1 LFREDIAGD
10 TFVLHIT
17 PSERTA
23 LQLLAEGRA
32 RHQIADSLQVSEK
45 EIDGQLTT
53 LFARMGVANPTEAV
67 AAAFRRG
74 LILSEEMRPEA
85 VWR

>member
-1 LFREDIAGD
+1 MFREDIAGD
-10 TFVLHIT
+10 TLVLHIT
-17 PSERTA
+17 PSERAA

-45 EIDGQLTT
+45 EIDRQLST
-53 LFARMGVANPTEAV
+53 LFARMGVANPIDAV

-74 LILSEEMRPEA
+74 LIVADGSP
-85 VWR
+85 